1 MKNMMKVMAG
11 IALLVA
17 LGAGSSQAQVA
28 YTDAALQ
35 GCYGFRSDSVGV
47 APPLNTSTVG
57 TICFNG
63 AGVIIPN
70 AGALDQTG
78 WMQTTNG
85 VAAASV
91 HVGGKYGVTNVPGQG
106 MGSLVFTNGCE
117 YYFSIN
123 SVDANGIAHGFQFS
137 LVNYASCE
145 IKPGD
150 PNTVG
155 GTAYLQ
161 PAAQE

>member
-1 MKNMMKVMAG
+1 MKNMMKVIAG

-17 LGAGSSQAQVA
+17 LGGASSQAQTT

-35 GCYGFRSDSVGV
+35 GCYGFLSASVGIP
-47 APPLNTSTVG
+47 ANLNTSTVG

-63 AGVIIPN
+63 DGAIVPN
-70 AGALDQTG
+70 VGALDQTG

-85 VAAASV
+85 AAVGLA
-91 HVGGKYGVTNVPGQG
+91 HVGGKYAVTNVPGQG
-106 MGSLVFTNGCE
+106 MGSLTFSNGCQ

-123 SVDANGIAHGFQFS
+123 SVDAKGIAHGFQFS
-137 LVNYASCE
+137 LVNYANCGNQ
-145 IKPGD
+145 PGD

-161 PAAQE
+161 PASE